1 MKPGA
6 EPFVSGIT
14 SLNSVDRKFDSYTK
28 VPQLL
33 NNMHK
38 MMPQSEA
45 NPSLKAI
52 RPGLY
57 S

>member
-1 MKPGA
+1 MKAGA
-6 EPFVSGIT
+6 EPFVSVIT
-14 SLNSVDRKFDSYTK
+14 SLNAADRRFDSFTK

-33 NNMHK
+33 NNMHQ
-38 MMPQSEA
+38 MLPQDEA